1 MGLGMDGNRLF
12 DSKTGVEFNTSDK
25 ARNTPGQE
33 IWLTVKAHLATIL
46 NAADYDRWIDDL
58 RLVAEVDGEMVIAA
72 RDPLSFDRVNG
83 AHRHAIQRIWREHDH
98 ARRAIRLVCWRSAP
112 QDLLE
117 IVKDPWEAAV
127 PAQEPK
133 EQAAT
138 AEQKAAPTG
147 APLMTFD
154 TLVTGE
160 ANELAFEM
168 ARRIA
173 AGLPVGTLTTLF
185 YGLQGT
191 GKTHLLHALKAEAE
205 RNDADCHIVYLTAEE
220 FLSSYTDGVKVKDT
234 SQLKKRL
241 RAASILMIDDLH
253 RISGKP
259 GTENELFQNIREVT
273 ANGGHVILAGDKAPG
288 DVTGFSPRMVS
299 ELKGATTVEVG
310 APDASMRHE
319 IMRRLADHIQAG
331 HPDFI
336 VTDEM
341 ISEFNAGI
349 RGQAR
354 EMTGAIWNLYT
365 EASFGA
371 RTPTMDMVRKIIRR
385 TEGDVRQPSIE
396 LVKKAA
402 MKVFDISKTDIESPS
417 KARNVVYPRQIAMYL
432 CRELTGKSFPQIG
445 RSFGKRD
452 HTTIL
457 YAHRK
462 VTDALQEDR
471 ELAAHVKQVNEMILE
486 LQAAGMN

>member
-1 MGLGMDGNRLF
+1 MGLGMDGNKLF
-12 DSKTGVEFNTSDK
+12 DSKTGVDFEKMNK
-25 ARNTPGQE
+25 GKNAPGKD

-46 NAADYDRWIDDL
+46 NTADYDRWIDGL
-58 RLVAEVDGEMVIAA
+58 RLVAEFNGEMVIAA
-72 RDPLSFDRVNG
+72 RDPLSFDRVYG
-83 AHRHAIQRIWREHDH
+83 AHRHAIQRIWREHDP
-98 ARRAIRLVCWRSAP
+98 AGRAIKLVCWRTAP
-112 QDLLE
+112 AELLD
-117 IVKDPWEAAV
+117 IVEDPWAKAEIAGAA
-127 PAQEPK
+127 P
-133 EQAAT
+133 EQAKPAGSGS
-138 AEQKAAPTG
+138 G
-147 APLMTFD
+147 APVMSFE

-160 ANELAFEM
+160 ANELAVQM
-168 ARRIA
+168 AKRIA
-173 AGLPVGTLTTLF
+173 GGLPVGTLTTLF

-191 GKTHLLHALKAEAE
+191 GKTHILHALKTAAEQRGE
-205 RNDADCHIVYLTAEE
+205 DCHIVYLTAEE

-234 SQLKKRL
+234 SALKKRL
-241 RAASILMIDDLH
+241 RAATILMIDDLH

-259 GTENELFQNIREVT
+259 GTETELFQNIREVT
-273 ANGGHVILAGDKAPG
+273 ANGGHVVLAGDKAPG
-288 DVTGFSPRMVS
+288 DVTGFSPRMIS

-310 APDASMRHE
+310 APDAGMRHQ
-319 IMRRLADHIQAG
+319 IMRHLADHIEAG
-331 HPDFI
+331 HPNFA

-341 ISEFNAGI
+341 IAEFNAGI

-365 EASFGA
+365 EAAFGI
-371 RTPTMDMVRKIIRR
+371 RTPTMEMVHKIIRR

-402 MKVFDISKTDIESPS
+402 MKVFEVSKADMESPS
-417 KARNVVYPRQIAMYL
+417 KARAVVYPRQIAMYL

-445 RSFGKRD
+445 YSFGKRD

-462 VTDALQEDR
+462 VSKALPENN
-471 ELAAHVKQVNEMILE
+471 ELGAHIKAVNETILE

>member
-12 DSKTGVEFNTSDK
+12 DSETGVDFTKKQGGKN
-25 ARNTPGQE
+25 APGKE

-46 NAADYDRWIDDL
+46 NTADYDRWIDGL
-58 RLVAEVDGEMVIAA
+58 RLVAEYNNEMIIAA
-72 RDPLSFDRVNG
+72 RDPLSFDRVYG
-83 AHRHAIQRIWREHDH
+83 AHRHAIQRIWREHDP
-98 ARRAIRLVCWRSAP
+98 ARRAIKLVCWRTAP
-112 QDLLE
+112 AELLE
-117 IVKDPWEAAV
+117 IVDDPWATTEAA
-127 PAQEPK
+127 ADTAPK
-133 EQAAT
+133 AETETST
-138 AEQKAAPTG
+138 ASTG
-147 APLMTFD
+147 APVMSFG

-160 ANELAFEM
+160 ANELAVEM
-168 ARRIA
+168 AKRIA

-191 GKTHLLHALKAEAE
+191 GKTHILHALKSAAEARDGE
-205 RNDADCHIVYLTAEE
+205 CNVVYLTAEE

-234 SQLKKRL
+234 SALKKRL
-241 RAASILMIDDLH
+241 RAATILMIDDLH

-259 GTENELFQNIREVT
+259 GTETELFQNIREVT
-273 ANGGHVILAGDKAPG
+273 ANGGHVVLAGDKAPG
-288 DVTGFSPRMVS
+288 DVTGFSPRMIS

-310 APDASMRHE
+310 EPDANMRYQ
-319 IMRRLADHIQAG
+319 IMRDLADHIQTG
-331 HPDFI
+331 HPEFV

-341 ISEFNAGI
+341 IAEFNAGI

-365 EASFGA
+365 EAAFGI
-371 RTPTMDMVRKIIRR
+371 RTPTLNMVRKIVRR

-396 LVKKAA
+396 LVKKAT
-402 MKVFDISKTDIESPS
+402 MKVFDVTKTDMESPS
-417 KARNVVYPRQIAMYL
+417 KARAVVYPRQIAMYL
-432 CRELTGKSFPQIG
+432 CREMTGKSFPQIG
-445 RSFGKRD
+445 YSFGKRD

-462 VTDALQEDR
+462 VTKALKDNV
-471 ELAAHVKQVNEMILE
+471 ELKAHIKAVSEAILE

>member
-12 DSKTGVEFNTSDK
+12 DSKTGVDFNDNK
-25 ARNTPGQE
+25 NNKNAPGKE
-33 IWLTVKAHLATIL
+33 IWLSVKAHLATIL
-46 NAADYDRWIDDL
+46 NKADYDRWIDGL
-58 RLVAEVDGEMVIAA
+58 RLVAEFNGEMVIAA
-72 RDPLSFDRVNG
+72 RDPLDFDRVDG
-83 AHRHAIQRIWREHDH
+83 THRHAIQRIWREHDP
-98 ARRAIRLVCWRSAP
+98 ARRAVKLVCWRNAP
-112 QDLLE
+112 ADLVE
-117 IVKDPWEAAV
+117 NVEDPWARDETPVAETAEAASTGV
-127 PAQEPK
+127 A
-133 EQAAT
+133 
-138 AEQKAAPTG
+138 TG
-147 APLMTFD
+147 APVMSFD

-160 ANELAFEM
+160 ANELAVQM

-173 AGLPVGTLTTLF
+173 GGLPVGTLTTLF

-191 GKTHLLHALKAEAE
+191 GKTHILHALKAAAE
-205 RNDADCHIVYLTAEE
+205 RRSDDCHVVYLTAEE

-234 SQLKKRL
+234 SALKKRL
-241 RAASILMIDDLH
+241 RAATILMIDDLH

-259 GTENELFQNIREVT
+259 GTETELFQNIREVT
-273 ANGGHVILAGDKAPG
+273 ANGGHVVLAGDKAPG
-288 DVTGFSPRMVS
+288 DVTGFSPRMIS

-310 APDASMRHE
+310 APDAGMRQQ
-319 IMRRLADHIQAG
+319 IMRSLADHIQAG
-331 HPDFI
+331 HPDF
-336 VTDEM
+336 VVSDEM
-341 ISEFNAGI
+341 IAEFNAGI

-365 EASFGA
+365 EAAFGI
-371 RTPTMDMVRKIIRR
+371 RTPTLDMVRKIIRR

-402 MKVFDISKTDIESPS
+402 MKVFDVTKADMESPS
-417 KARNVVYPRQIAMYL
+417 KARAVVYPRQIAMYL

-445 RSFGKRD
+445 YSFGKRD

-462 VTDALQEDR
+462 VTKALKSDT
-471 ELAAHVKQVNEMILE
+471 ELANDIKAVSETILE